1 MKKVSRVLSVLLVVM
16 LIVTAP
22 VSVFAASKG
31 KHRVNLR
38 ASNMRVYVG
47 SSKKLSVKATKGSKI
62 YYRAMSNTVYVSGKG
77 IVKGKKA
84 GTGKVKVVAK
94 KKGYKSATR
103 YVIVKVVK
111 RNQKVSA
118 KNLNLKVGESASIGA
133 KAKTGLKFKSSN
145 SSVVSVSSNGIVK
158 AKKGGAAKITV
169 YTQGNSKYNQ
179 AYKVVTVKVAKRNQ
193 KVSAKNVIVNVGESA
208 SLDAS
213 AKTGLKFKSSN
224 TEVATVSSNGVVVGK
239 NVGTA
244 KITVYT
250 NGNGTYNKA
259 SCTVTVNVTKPAHKH
274 SYKKVVIPAKTHT
287 VEHKEEGHWVEP
299 KWVVDKPASKVVDV
313 PEHDAYVCSVCGA
326 EFNTQE
332 EADAHV
338 ASENSKHTLASKVNK
353 VVHHDAVAE
362 VSHQELVTP
371 AQGWIICDGPN
382 GTGCSEHFETPDD
395 NAIEEHQSKYV
406 IKNTEIAEKYFK
418 EGYSQLD
425 ALAKANEECPL
436 HDITHVEHRPAV
448 YKTVIDT
455 PAQEAWDETLPD
467 VYVFTC
473 SCGVTFESEDEFSAH
488 VVENSKASVESK
500 HVDATYKDVPEEG
513 HYEGERTWV
522 VDKKAYTETVV
533 DSPEKVI
540 YKCSCGA
547 IKK

>member
-1 MKKVSRVLSVLLVVM
+1 MKKTKCILPVLLAVL
-16 LIVTAP
+16 LIVLAP
-22 VSVFAASKG
+22 INTFAATKNVSVKASCG
-31 KHRVNLR
+31 
-38 ASNMRVYVG
+38 SVYVG
-47 SSKKLSVKATKGSKI
+47 SVKKIKVTATKGAKITYKALNSCVSVDSKG
-62 YYRAMSNTVYVSGKG
+62 N
-77 IVKGKKA
+77 VKGKKV
-84 GTGKVKVVAK
+84 GTGKVCLTAS
-94 KKGYKSATR
+94 KKGYKT
-103 YVIVKVVK
+103 VKKTISVKIIK
-111 RNQKVSA
+111 RNQK
-118 KNLNLKVGESASIGA
+118 
-133 KAKTGLKFKSSN
+133 
-145 SSVVSVSSNGIVK
+145 
-158 AKKGGAAKITV
+158 IT
-169 YTQGNSKYNQ
+169 
-179 AYKVVTVKVAKRNQ
+179 
-193 KVSAKNVIVNVGESA
+193 AKNVTVNVGKTA
-208 SLDAS
+208 SLGAS

-224 TEVATVSSNGVVVGK
+224 NAVATVNSKGVVTGK
-239 NVGTA
+239 KTGTA
-244 KITVYT
+244 KITIYT
-250 NGNGTYNKA
+250 NGNSVYNKA
-259 SCTVTVNVTKPAHKH
+259 SCTVTVKVTKPDHKH
-274 SYKKVVIPAKTHT
+274 SYKKVVIPAKTYT

-313 PEHDAYVCSVCGA
+313 PEHDAYVCSVCGV
-326 EFNTQE
+326 EFSSNE
-332 EADAHV
+332 EAEAHV
-338 ASENSKHTLASKVNK
+338 ASENSKHVLASKVNK

-395 NAIEEHQSKYV
+395 NAMIAHSNKY
-406 IKNTEIAEKYFK
+406 INKNTEIAEKYFK

-436 HDITHVEHRPAV
+436 HDISHVEQRPAV

-455 PAQEAWDETLPD
+455 PAKEAWDETLPD

-473 SCGVTFESEDEFSAH
+473 SCGATFESEDEFNAH
-488 VVENSKASVESK
+488 VAENSKASVESK